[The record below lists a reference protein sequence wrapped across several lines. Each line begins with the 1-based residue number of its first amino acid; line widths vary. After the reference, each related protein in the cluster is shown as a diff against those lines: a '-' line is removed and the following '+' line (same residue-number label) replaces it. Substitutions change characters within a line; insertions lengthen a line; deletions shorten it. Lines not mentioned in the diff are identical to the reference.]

1 MAGATPAN
9 PATLVASRKLSRL
22 MADALLIFKPDASYR
37 LAARAG
43 IWGWLSTE
51 RDWKVESLAW
61 FQPPASLIESH
72 YDFLKGRPFFPW
84 LVDFMTALPL
94 AVGRV
99 TASGETLERM
109 RHDLGET
116 RIAQSRP
123 GSLRERYG
131 IFGGVNC
138 LHLSDSPESGTAEVA
153 RWAKFVQLDEVSVD
167 LAVETDKFDHTYR
180 LRSLATQVAGGVH
193 VELASQMIREL
204 LTEESEIDGDRLQ
217 ALWRITLGA
226 LA

>member
-1 MAGATPAN
+1 
-9 PATLVASRKLSRL
+9 V
-22 MADALLIFKPDASYR
+22 ADALLIFKPDASYR
-37 LAARAG
+37 LAPRAG
-43 IWGWLSTE
+43 IWGWLASE
-51 RDWKVESLAW
+51 RDWRIESLAW

-94 AVGRV
+94 VVGRV
-99 TASGETLERM
+99 TASAEALEQM
-109 RHDLGET
+109 RYDLGET

-138 LHLSDSPESGTAEVA
+138 LHLSDAPETGAAEVM
-153 RWAKFVQLDEVSVD
+153 RWAKFVQLTEVSAN
-167 LAVETDKFDHTYR
+167 LAMESDKPDHTYR
-180 LRSLATQVAGGVH
+180 LRSLATQVSAGFH
-193 VELASQMIREL
+193 VELASQTIREL
-204 LTEESEIDGDRLQ
+204 LTEESEIEGDRLE

>member
-1 MAGATPAN
+1 
-9 PATLVASRKLSRL
+9 
-22 MADALLIFKPDASYR
+22 MADALVIFKPDASYR

-43 IWGWLSTE
+43 LWGWLSAE

-61 FQPPASLIESH
+61 FQPPAPLIESH

-84 LVDFMTALPL
+84 LVDFITALPL

-99 TASGETLERM
+99 TASGATLEQM

-131 IFGGVNC
+131 IYGGVNC
-138 LHLSDSPESGTAEVA
+138 LHLSDSPETGSAEVK
-153 RWAKFVQLDEVSVD
+153 RWAEFVQLDEVSAD
-167 LAVETDKFDHTYR
+167 LAVETDKPDHTYR
-180 LRSLATQVAGGVH
+180 LRSLATQVASGIH
-193 VELASQMIREL
+193 VELASQTMREL
-204 LTEESEIDGDRLQ
+204 LAEESEIDGERLQ
-217 ALWRITLGA
+217 ALWRVTLGA

>member
-1 MAGATPAN
+1 
-9 PATLVASRKLSRL
+9 
-22 MADALLIFKPDASYR
+22 MADALVIFKPDASYR

-43 IWGWLSTE
+43 IWGWLSSE
-51 RDWKVESLAW
+51 RDWKLQSLAW
-61 FQPPASLIESH
+61 FQPPTTLIESH
-72 YDFLKGRPFFPW
+72 YDFLMGRPFFQW

-99 TASGETLERM
+99 SASGEALDQM
-109 RHDLGET
+109 RYELGET

-138 LHLSDSPESGTAEVA
+138 LHLSDSPESGSAEVA
-153 RWAKFVQLDEVSVD
+153 RWAEFVQLDEVSVD
-167 LAVETDKFDHTYR
+167 LGARTDKPDHTFH
-180 LRSLATQVAGGVH
+180 LRSLATQIAAGIH

-204 LTEESEIDGDRLQ
+204 LAEESDIDGDQLQ
-217 ALWRITLGA
+217 ALCRITLGA

>member
-1 MAGATPAN
+1 
-9 PATLVASRKLSRL
+9 
-22 MADALLIFKPDASYR
+22 MADALVIFKPDASYR

-43 IWGWLSTE
+43 LWGWLSAE

-61 FQPPASLIESH
+61 FQPPAPLIESH

-99 TASGETLERM
+99 TASGATLEQM

-131 IFGGVNC
+131 IYGGVNC
-138 LHLSDSPESGTAEVA
+138 LHLSDSPETGSAEVK
-153 RWAKFVQLDEVSVD
+153 RWAEFVQLDEMRVD
-167 LAVETDKFDHTYR
+167 LAVETDKPDRTYR
-180 LRSLATQVAGGVH
+180 LRSLATQVAGGIH
-193 VELASQMIREL
+193 VELASQTMREL
-204 LTEESEIDGDRLQ
+204 LAEESEIDGERLQ
-217 ALWRITLGA
+217 SLWRVTLGA

>member
-1 MAGATPAN
+1 
-9 PATLVASRKLSRL
+9 V
-22 MADALLIFKPDASYR
+22 ADALLIFKPDASYR
-37 LAARAG
+37 LAVRAG
-43 IWGWLSTE
+43 IWGWLSSE
-51 RDWKVESLAW
+51 HDWKVESLAW
-61 FQPPASLIESH
+61 FRPPASLIESH

-99 TASGETLERM
+99 SASGATLERM

-138 LHLSDSPESGTAEVA
+138 LHLSDSPETGSAEVQ
-153 RWAKFVQLDEVSVD
+153 RWAKFVQLDEVSVE
-167 LAVETDKFDHTYR
+167 LAVETDKPDHTYR
-180 LRSLATQVAGGVH
+180 LRSLATQVAGGFH
-193 VELASQMIREL
+193 VELASQTMREL
-204 LTEESEIDGDRLQ
+204 LAEETEIEDEPLQ
-217 ALWRITLGA
+217 ALWRVTLGA